1 MKQYPMIT
9 ISRQYGTDGH
19 QIAEFLAENL
29 GIPFYDKDLISIASR
44 ETRFAEKA
52 FDEAE
57 KTATTT
63 LGYMLSNRSN
73 RSVYGMPLND
83 QLFMV
88 QAGVIR
94 TIADKGPA
102 VIVGRCA
109 DYVLAGYKPSIDIF
123 LQANT
128 EARTKTVMERENV
141 SKKEAQTRIARMDK
155 ARATYYNYY
164 TDRKWSDLNNYDI
177 ALNVSHLTAKEAAD
191 LLTAFINQPGGGR
204 SPGGKGNQVTSPI
217 MSHCTGW
224 CSGSFCRLP
233 AKREMYGCNLR
244 QNRVY

>member
-63 LGYMLSNRSN
+63 L
-73 RSVYGMPLND
+73 
-83 QLFMV
+83 
-88 QAGVIR
+88 
-94 TIADKGPA
+94 
-102 VIVGRCA
+102 
-109 DYVLAGYKPSIDIF
+109 GYKPSIDIF

-191 LLTAFINQPGGGR
+191 LLTAFINQVVE
-204 SPGGKGNQVTSPI
+204 KTSLVEEEVQEEKA
-217 MSHCTGW
+217 T
-224 CSGSFCRLP
+224 
-233 AKREMYGCNLR
+233 K
-244 QNRVY
+244 

>member
-19 QIAEFLAENL
+19 QIAKFLAEKL
-29 GIPFYDKDLISIASR
+29 GIPFYDKDLITIASQ

-57 KTATTT
+57 RTATTS
-63 LGYMLSNRSN
+63 LGYILSNRSN
-73 RSVYGMPLND
+73 RSLYGMPLND
-83 QLFMV
+83 QMFMV
-88 QAGVIR
+88 QSGIIR

-109 DYVLAGYKPSIDIF
+109 DYVLSGYKPTIDIF
-123 LQANT
+123 LQASI

-141 SKKEAQTRIARMDK
+141 SKKEAQTRIARLDK
-155 ARATYYNYY
+155 SRATYYNYY

-177 ALNVSHLTAKEAAD
+177 ALNVSHLTAEEAAG
-191 LLTAFINQPGGGR
+191 LLATFINQVVE
-204 SPGGKGNQVTSPI
+204 KTS
-217 MSHCTGW
+217 
-224 CSGSFCRLP
+224 LVEEE
-233 AKREMYGCNLR
+233 AQEEQK
-244 QNRVY
+244 

>member
-1 MKQYPMIT
+1 MKQYPMVT

-191 LLTAFINQPGGGR
+191 LLTAFINQVVE
-204 SPGGKGNQVTSPI
+204 KTSLVEEEVQEEKA
-217 MSHCTGW
+217 T
-224 CSGSFCRLP
+224 
-233 AKREMYGCNLR
+233 K
-244 QNRVY
+244 

>member
-19 QIAEFLAENL
+19 QIAKFLAEKL
-29 GIPFYDKDLISIASR
+29 GIPFYDKDLITIASQ

-57 KTATTT
+57 RTATTS
-63 LGYMLSNRSN
+63 LGYILSNRSN
-73 RSVYGMPLND
+73 RSLYGMPLND
-83 QLFMV
+83 QMFMV
-88 QAGVIR
+88 QSGIIR

-109 DYVLAGYKPSIDIF
+109 DYVLSGYKPTIDIF
-123 LQANT
+123 LQASI

-141 SKKEAQTRIARMDK
+141 SKKEAQTRIARLDK
-155 ARATYYNYY
+155 SRATYYNYY

-177 ALNVSHLTAKEAAD
+177 ALNVSHLTAEEAAG
-191 LLTAFINQPGGGR
+191 LLATFINQVLE
-204 SPGGKGNQVTSPI
+204 KTS
-217 MSHCTGW
+217 
-224 CSGSFCRLP
+224 LVEEE
-233 AKREMYGCNLR
+233 AQEEKK
-244 QNRVY
+244 

>member
-19 QIAEFLAENL
+19 QIAKFLAEKL
-29 GIPFYDKDLISIASR
+29 GIPFYDKDLISIASQ

-57 KTATTT
+57 KTATTS
-63 LGYMLSNRSN
+63 LGYILSNRSN
-73 RSVYGMPLND
+73 RSLYGMPLND

-88 QAGVIR
+88 QSGIIR

-109 DYVLAGYKPSIDIF
+109 DYVLSGYKPTIDIF
-123 LQANT
+123 LQASV

-141 SKKEAQTRIARMDK
+141 SKKEAQARIARLDK
-155 ARATYYNYY
+155 SRATYYNYY

-177 ALNVSHLTAKEAAD
+177 ALNVSHLTAEEAAG
-191 LLTAFINQPGGGR
+191 LLATFINQVVE
-204 SPGGKGNQVTSPI
+204 K
-217 MSHCTGW
+217 TG
-224 CSGSFCRLP
+224 LVEEE
-233 AKREMYGCNLR
+233 AQEEQEKK
-244 QNRVY
+244 

>member
-19 QIAEFLAENL
+19 QIAKFLAEKL
-29 GIPFYDKDLISIASR
+29 GIPFYDKDLITIASQ

-57 KTATTT
+57 RTATTS
-63 LGYMLSNRSN
+63 LGYILSNRSN
-73 RSVYGMPLND
+73 RSLYGMPLND
-83 QLFMV
+83 QMFMV
-88 QAGVIR
+88 QSGIIR

-109 DYVLAGYKPSIDIF
+109 DYVLSGYKPTIDIF
-123 LQANT
+123 LQASI

-141 SKKEAQTRIARMDK
+141 SKKEAQTRIARLDK
-155 ARATYYNYY
+155 SRTTYYNYY

-177 ALNVSHLTAKEAAD
+177 ALNVSHLTAEEAAG
-191 LLTAFINQPGGGR
+191 LLATFINQVVE
-204 SPGGKGNQVTSPI
+204 KTS
-217 MSHCTGW
+217 
-224 CSGSFCRLP
+224 LVEEE
-233 AKREMYGCNLR
+233 AQEEQK
-244 QNRVY
+244 

>member
-19 QIAEFLAENL
+19 QIAKFLAEKL
-29 GIPFYDKDLISIASR
+29 GIPFYDKDLITIASQ

-57 KTATTT
+57 RTATTS
-63 LGYMLSNRSN
+63 LGYILSNRSN
-73 RSVYGMPLND
+73 RSLYGMPLND

-88 QAGVIR
+88 QSGIIR

-109 DYVLAGYKPSIDIF
+109 DYVLSGYKPTIDIF
-123 LQANT
+123 LQAST

-141 SKKEAQTRIARMDK
+141 SKKEAQTRIARLDK
-155 ARATYYNYY
+155 SRATYYNYY

-177 ALNVSHLTAKEAAD
+177 ALNVSHLTAEEAAG
-191 LLTAFINQPGGGR
+191 LLATFINQVVE
-204 SPGGKGNQVTSPI
+204 KTSLVEEE
-217 MSHCTGW
+217 T
-224 CSGSFCRLP
+224 
-233 AKREMYGCNLR
+233 REE
-244 QNRVY
+244 QK

>member
-19 QIAEFLAENL
+19 QIAKFLAEKL
-29 GIPFYDKDLISIASR
+29 GIPFYDKDLITIASQ

-57 KTATTT
+57 RTATTS
-63 LGYMLSNRSN
+63 LGYILSNRSN
-73 RSVYGMPLND
+73 RSLYGMPLND

-88 QAGVIR
+88 QSGIIR

-109 DYVLAGYKPSIDIF
+109 DYVLSGYKPTIDIF
-123 LQANT
+123 LQSST

-141 SKKEAQTRIARMDK
+141 SKKESQTRIARLDK
-155 ARATYYNYY
+155 SRATYYNYY

-177 ALNVSHLTAKEAAD
+177 ALNVSHLTAEEAAG
-191 LLTAFINQPGGGR
+191 LLATFINQVVE
-204 SPGGKGNQVTSPI
+204 KTSLVEEE
-217 MSHCTGW
+217 T
-224 CSGSFCRLP
+224 
-233 AKREMYGCNLR
+233 REE
-244 QNRVY
+244 QK

>member
-19 QIAEFLAENL
+19 QIAKFLAETL
-29 GIPFYDKDLISIASR
+29 GIPFYDTDLITIASQ

-57 KTATTT
+57 RTATTS
-63 LGYMLSNRSN
+63 LGYILSNRSN
-73 RSVYGMPLND
+73 RSLYGMPLND
-83 QLFMV
+83 QMFMV
-88 QAGVIR
+88 QSGIIR

-109 DYVLAGYKPSIDIF
+109 DYVLSGYKPTIDIF
-123 LQANT
+123 LQAST

-141 SKKEAQTRIARMDK
+141 SKKEAQTRIARLDK
-155 ARATYYNYY
+155 SRATYYNYY

-177 ALNVSHLTAKEAAD
+177 ALNVSHLTAEEAAG
-191 LLTAFINQPGGGR
+191 LLATFINQVVE
-204 SPGGKGNQVTSPI
+204 KTS
-217 MSHCTGW
+217 
-224 CSGSFCRLP
+224 LVEEE
-233 AKREMYGCNLR
+233 AREER
-244 QNRVY
+244 K